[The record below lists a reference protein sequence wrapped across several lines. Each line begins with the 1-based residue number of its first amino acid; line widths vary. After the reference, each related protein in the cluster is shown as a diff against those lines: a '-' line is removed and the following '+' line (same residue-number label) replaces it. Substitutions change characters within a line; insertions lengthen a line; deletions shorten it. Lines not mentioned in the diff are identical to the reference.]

1 MRSSSYSTPGREGSP
16 PIICNMAFYHSASRR
31 GKKRQGEE
39 EEEDEEEVGREAAEM
54 LTVGETLEV

>member
-1 MRSSSYSTPGREGSP
+1 MFYSFYSTLGREGSP

-31 GKKRQGEE
+31 KKRQ

-54 LTVGETLEV
+54 LTVGETLEI

>member
-1 MRSSSYSTPGREGSP
+1 MLSSFYSTPGREGSP

-31 GKKRQGEE
+31 KKRQGE

>member
-1 MRSSSYSTPGREGSP
+1 MRAALRSSVIWLFITPPAGE
-16 PIICNMAFYHSASRR
+16 
-31 GKKRQGEE
+31 KKRQGE

>member
-1 MRSSSYSTPGREGSP
+1 MFSSFYSTPGREGSP

-31 GKKRQGEE
+31 KKKQ

>member
-1 MRSSSYSTPGREGSP
+1 MLCSFYSASGREGSP

-31 GKKRQGEE
+31 KKKRQG
-39 EEEDEEEVGREAAEM
+39 EEDEEEVGREAAEM

>member
-1 MRSSSYSTPGREGSP
+1 MFCSFYSTPGREGSP

-31 GKKRQGEE
+31 KKRRQK
-39 EEEDEEEVGREAAEM
+39 EEDEEEVGREAAEM